1 LVITLTHICF
11 CSTIDR
17 LLSRNSSNIQF
28 IYAYDTHNIG
38 PNRVV
43 LLFITVQSKASV
55 IPSSLIHRNPNTK
68 IHKANF
74 LFKIVYSGY
83 AKRENAAPIKIK
95 HREMQHLSSQMQQ
108 HEREWR
114 RSKVLELSSQ
124 GHSER
129 EIASTL
135 QMHPTTVHRDLAFLR
150 RQAQENLTT
159 HIQERLPEQYQK
171 CINGL
176 NQVLKIG
183 WNIVNS
189 ESSSPAIW
197 LQGLALINDS
207 YNYLMDLTTNGVVI
221 TDAIKYVQGQ
231 MDHLNKSEKAL
242 LQDIK
247 QKEDK
252 EPEQ

>member
-1 LVITLTHICF
+1 
-11 CSTIDR
+11 
-17 LLSRNSSNIQF
+17 
-28 IYAYDTHNIG
+28 
-38 PNRVV
+38 
-43 LLFITVQSKASV
+43 
-55 IPSSLIHRNPNTK
+55 
-68 IHKANF
+68 
-74 LFKIVYSGY
+74 
-83 AKRENAAPIKIK
+83 
-95 HREMQHLSSQMQQ
+95 MQHLSSQMQQ
-108 HEREWR
+108 QNEREW

-150 RQAQENLTT
+150 KQAQENLMT
-159 HIQERLPEQYQK
+159 HIQERLPEQYQR

-189 ESSSPAIW
+189 DSSSPANR

-207 YNYLMDLTTNGVVI
+207 YKYLMDLTTNGVVV

-247 QKEDK
+247 EDK
-252 EPEQ
+252 YKEQGEDTEEQKTTNGIF